1 MKAKN
6 SLRELLCLKKQ
17 HKKTPYLLQAIFILL
32 LFFLC
37 IIQVNGQQNRVVSGT
52 VFSAIENKPLAGA
65 TIKIE
70 PSNSTT
76 IANDKGYFSL
86 HVNMVGGKLIVSYLG
101 YKTVEI
107 PLNSIVDGPLNVV
120 LEPNSKIL
128 DAVTVSTGFQILP
141 KERANGSFSVINNE
155 LFNRSVSTDVISRL
169 NGVTSGLMFNK
180 AASNNLG
187 ITIRGKSTIW
197 ANTQPLVIL
206 DNFPYEGD
214 INNINPNDV
223 ENITVLKD
231 AAAASIWGTRA
242 GNGVIVITTK
252 RGKFNQPVTVSF
264 NSNVTTAEKPDL
276 YYEPKISSSSYIEL
290 EKFLF
295 EKGRY
300 NNAINDGLTALTPGV
315 ELMLKAR
322 SGLITPIER
331 DQQLAAL
338 AQHDVRDDMLKYYYQ
353 KSTKQQYALNI
364 TGGSEN
370 QQYYVSGGWDKNL
383 AEAVGNGYNRI
394 SLNANNTYSLFNH
407 RVEISTGILYTR
419 TNNDNNWIA
428 PEFGAGTIYPYA
440 LLADGE
446 GNALP
451 IAKKRIG
458 FLGNKANAAL
468 LDWTYKPLDELHFAD
483 NTNKGTDYQVS
494 LGLRYKITPSLNAE
508 VKYRYGNGNTKG
520 RDYDSQQTYYTRD
533 IINGFTQINSSTGVV
548 TRPVPLGDILYL
560 TDGEYTSQNLR
571 GQVNYNHTWTA
582 GHQLNILAGAEVG
595 ETLTSSESYRLY
607 GYDPNRETSLPV
619 DFADNYPNY
628 LTGSSSKIMSGL
640 GMSKLTNRTISFFS
654 NGAYTYLGKY
664 TLSASAR
671 SDGSNLFGVRTNQKW
686 APLWSVG
693 GGWNISKEA
702 FYHIVVLPRL
712 KLRTTY
718 GYNGNI
724 DKNVT
729 AFLTTRSGLT
739 NRYNAISANITNP
752 PNPDLTWERIGQ
764 LNIGIDF
771 GFKND
776 ILSGSI
782 EYFHKKGKDLI
793 GDALLAPSS
802 GFTAFRGNSASI
814 KGRGLDLT
822 ITANVLNREVK
833 WNSILLFSSAKTW
846 VTDYQKKPSVN
857 SDYVSGSIPKAG
869 SELNGI
875 YVYRWAGLDPLTGD
889 PRGYLDGE
897 LSKDYTKML
906 SGSNLDD
913 LEYIGSVNPAY
924 YGSLMNS
931 FSYKGFAF
939 SFNIQY
945 KFGYYF
951 RKESVNYNLLFAN
964 SSGRGHSDYV
974 LRWQNP
980 GDEQRTDVPSMVY
993 PAVINRDNF
1002 YLRSSAMIE
1011 KGDHIRL
1018 QDVQL
1023 SYTLTKRQISRIPFR
1038 SVKVYANA
1046 NNLGILWKANHA
1058 GLDPDATTYPQPRSM
1073 ALGMKLDF

>member
-76 IANDKGYFSL
+76 ISNDKGYFSL

-128 DAVTVSTGFQILP
+128 DAVTVSTGFQTLP

-169 NGVTSGLMFNK
+169 NGVTSGLIFDKTAN
-180 AASNNLG
+180 NNLG

-214 INNINPNDV
+214 INNINPQDV

-252 RGKFNQPVTVSF
+252 KGKFKQPVSVSF
-264 NSNVTTAEKPDL
+264 NSNVTQTQIPDL
-276 YYEPKISSSSYIEL
+276 HYEPKISPSSYIEL
-290 EKFLF
+290 EKYLF

-300 NNAINDGLTALTPGV
+300 NNNINDGLTALTPGV

-353 KSTKQQYALNI
+353 KGIKQQYALNI

-419 TNNDNNWIA
+419 AQNDNNWIA

-440 LLADGE
+440 SLADGE

-483 NTNKGTDYQVS
+483 NTNKGTDYQIS

-560 TDGEYTSQNLR
+560 SDGEYTSQNLR
-571 GQVNYNHTWTA
+571 GQVNYNHTWTD

-619 DFADNYPNY
+619 DFANNYPNY
-628 LTGSSSKIMSGL
+628 LTGSSSKIISGL

-671 SDGSNLFGVRTNQKW
+671 SDGSNLFGIRTNQKW

-693 GGWNISKEA
+693 GGWDIGKEA
-702 FYHIVVLPRL
+702 FYKFSMVPRL
-712 KLRTTY
+712 KLRATY

-724 DKNVT
+724 DKSIT
-729 AFLTTRSGLT
+729 AFLTTRSGIV
-739 NRYNAISANITNP
+739 NRFNAISSFITNP

-764 LNIGIDF
+764 MNIGLDF
-771 GFKND
+771 GIKNEKVT
-776 ILSGSI
+776 GTI
-782 EYFHKKGKDLI
+782 EYFRKNGKDLI

-802 GFTAFRGNSASI
+802 GFINFRGNTAAI
-814 KGRGLDLT
+814 KGSGVDITLST
-822 ITANVLNREVK
+822 INIDNAVK
-833 WNSILLFSSAKTW
+833 WNTMILFSTAKTR
-846 VTDYQKKPSVN
+846 VSGYKKMPGN
-857 SDYVSGSIPKAG
+857 NADFISGSIPKIG
-869 SELNGI
+869 RDLNGI
-875 YVYRWAGLDPLTGD
+875 YVYKSAGLDPITGD
-889 PRGYLDGE
+889 PRGYLNGE
-897 LSKDYTKML
+897 ISKDYTTML
-906 SGSNLDD
+906 SGTNLND
-913 LEYIGSVNPAY
+913 LEYVGAVNPHY
-924 YGSLMNS
+924 YGSLMNTLFYKQ
-931 FSYKGFAF
+931 FSL
-939 SFNIQY
+939 SFNILY
-945 KFGYYF
+945 KLGYYF
-951 RKESVNYNLLFAN
+951 KKQSVNYSLLVAN
-964 SSGRGHSDYV
+964 TLAAGDRDYEI
-974 LRWQNP
+974 RWQKP
-980 GDEQRTDVPSMVY
+980 GDEQYTNVPSIVY
-993 PAVINRDNF
+993 PAVANRDNF
-1002 YLRSSAMIE
+1002 YLRSSDLVE

-1018 QDVQL
+1018 QDIQL
-1023 SYTLTKRQISRIPFR
+1023 SYILTKNALPRIPFR
-1038 SVKVYANA
+1038 SIKVYAYI
-1046 NNLGILWKANHA
+1046 NNLGILWRANNA
-1058 GLDPDATTYPQPRSM
+1058 NLDPDASNYPQPRSI
-1073 ALGMKLDF
+1073 AVGLKVDL